1 MQHENAKHEEFE
13 AVWKALANRT
23 RREILDL
30 LRDGPM
36 TTTELTD
43 SFPALSR
50 FSVMQHLRVL
60 EQGNL
65 LVRRKAGRKRFH
77 HLNPIPLQQIYH
89 RWVAQW
95 QEPWAESL
103 VALKG
108 ELERREAGSRTREPK
123 RGA

>member
-1 MQHENAKHEEFE
+1 MQHENANHEEFE

-30 LRDGPM
+30 LRDRPM

-43 SFPALSR
+43 AFPAVSR

-65 LVRRKAGRKRFH
+65 LVRRKAGRQRFH

-89 RWVAQW
+89 RWVRQY

-103 VALKG
+103 VSLKG
-108 ELERREAGSRTREPK
+108 ELEQREAGTRSKGPK

>member
-1 MQHENAKHEEFE
+1 MQHESTEHEEFE
-13 AVWKALANRT
+13 PVWKALANRT

-30 LRDGPM
+30 LRDGPL
-36 TTTELTD
+36 TTTDLSE
-43 SFPALSR
+43 SFPDLSR
-50 FSVMQHLRVL
+50 FAIMQHLRVL
-60 EQGNL
+60 ADGNL
-65 LVRRKAGRKRFH
+65 VVSRKAGRKRFH
-77 HLNPIPLQQIYH
+77 HMNPIPLQQIYH

-108 ELERREAGSRTREPK
+108 ELERRERGSRSGGPK